1 MLQPNLE
8 ANAAGG
14 AAGADTPS
22 ADTAPGADTAAAGA
36 DTAAAVT
43 AGAAAPDAAAPGVTA
58 GVAAADAAAR
68 LATVDAEVDAD
79 AWAGAVRVG
88 GGSAAAAAL
97 NWYRPIGEQACHT
110 GLEPQANRLEP
121 RTSRSATLLCHALQ

>member
-14 AAGADTPS
+14 AAGAHTP
-22 ADTAPGADTAAAGA
+22 PGADTAAAGT
-36 DTAAAVT
+36 DTAAAAT

-68 LATVDAEVDAD
+68 PATVDAEVDAD

-97 NWYRPIGEQACHT
+97 NWYRPISEQACHT
-110 GLEPQANRLEP
+110 GLEPQANRLGP